1 MIFETTSRDAALI
14 KDVHVQHCASEITLL
29 LIPDSLLPS
38 SNNAPVEMQ
47 QRIKLADSTLS
58 RFELSILN

>member
-14 KDVHVQHCASEITLL
+14 KDVIQHCASEITLL